1 MEWTTEHMPMP
12 TSKHPHD
19 GTWGCNGE
27 YHWRA
32 LSNGKDR
39 HARKYPNIDQR
50 KRKWNAITGSNSL
63 YSFHAGPGENL
74 ARIHEMHV
82 RFVPCYCELCRT
94 DVSSNDCANL
104 GCAGSP
110 WYVALHEVAG
120 RAPLRRTRATTAD
133 AASSGSA
140 GLPSACAI
148 PKMQVTQ
155 LRNILQ
161 GRGLETHGL
170 KPELVKRLQDYVA
183 TFRPAAADE
192 GTEQRPAEQRRVLPQ
207 RKAKK
212 RARIARDEDSD
223 DKSDDNS
230 DGDSDH
236 DSDHD
241 SAVGADGD
249 SDNKSGCR
257 AVDDVSDNEVWL
269 PSRLSTLG
277 FE

>member
-1 MEWTTEHMPMP
+1 MEWTTKHMPMP
-12 TSKHPHD
+12 DSKHAHH

-104 GCAGSP
+104 GSAGSP

-249 SDNKSGCR
+249 LDNKSGCR

>member
-1 MEWTTEHMPMP
+1 
-12 TSKHPHD
+12 
-19 GTWGCNGE
+19 
-27 YHWRA
+27 
-32 LSNGKDR
+32 
-39 HARKYPNIDQR
+39 
-50 KRKWNAITGSNSL
+50 
-63 YSFHAGPGENL
+63 
-74 ARIHEMHV
+74 
-82 RFVPCYCELCRT
+82 
-94 DVSSNDCANL
+94 
-104 GCAGSP
+104 
-110 WYVALHEVAG
+110 
-120 RAPLRRTRATTAD
+120 
-133 AASSGSA
+133 
-140 GLPSACAI
+140 
-148 PKMQVTQ
+148 MQVTQ

>member
-1 MEWTTEHMPMP
+1 M
-12 TSKHPHD
+12 
-19 GTWGCNGE
+19 
-27 YHWRA
+27 
-32 LSNGKDR
+32 
-39 HARKYPNIDQR
+39 
-50 KRKWNAITGSNSL
+50 

-104 GCAGSP
+104 GSAGSP

-230 DGDSDH
+230 DDNSDGDSDH

-249 SDNKSGCR
+249 SDS
-257 AVDDVSDNEVWL
+257 DLSDNEVWM